1 MTEFRE
7 VRTTADDLRVE
18 LEVKSQLD
26 KDVSRSPVIEVGGER
41 DTSINSSAAAS
52 MTEFREGKSA
62 DDDLRV
68 ELEVKTQLDKDR
80 THTNSEV
87 GGGEKQLK
95 NKWAVEFKEDK
106 TITIIEVGG
115 KKRAEA
121 QAEIGAEEATFIKI
135 SISKSAN
142 LTIELETLTDGAASI
157 TAAKNKKS
165 STTVIE
171 VGGEMRMKMAHA
183 DAASMTK
190 CSEVKSRAKRITDDA
205 DWLAKIE
212 RGRRIFER
220 IRVRTDKVAKSA

>member
-52 MTEFREGKSA
+52 VTEFREGKSA

-68 ELEVKTQLDKDR
+68 ELEVKNQLDKDR

-95 NKWAVEFKEDK
+95 NKWAVEFKADE

-121 QAEIGAEEATFIKI
+121 QAEIGAEEAIFIQI
-135 SISKSAN
+135 SISKSAS
-142 LTIELETLTDGAASI
+142 LTIELQTLTDGAASK

-171 VGGEMRMKMAHA
+171 VG
-183 DAASMTK
+183 
-190 CSEVKSRAKRITDDA
+190 
-205 DWLAKIE
+205 
-212 RGRRIFER
+212 
-220 IRVRTDKVAKSA
+220 